1 MTVPRAGRCGRA
13 SGVPAAAPHTRA
25 AGPLQADHL
34 PASGPVAAA
43 HRVRR
48 FWFVIADSPR
58 CEVSAKRREAVA
70 EYLSAWAGAA
80 IVAEQRDR
88 GRCWVW
94 LRLRRPASI
103 ASTREFLKECPHYT
117 PRSFKVVTE

>member
-1 MTVPRAGRCGRA
+1 MMAD
-13 SGVPAAAPHTRA
+13 APPSI
-25 AGPLQADHL
+25 AGPTAARSASVFRFAFSEPRGARDQA
-34 PASGPVAAA
+34 
-43 HRVRR
+43 
-48 FWFVIADSPR
+48 
-58 CEVSAKRREAVA
+58 ERREAVA
-70 EYLSAWAGAA
+70 EYLAAWAGAA
-80 IVAEQRDR
+80 IVAEQRER